1 MSGLEER
8 ADVDS
13 LERLHEERRQLLIR
27 LAPLK
32 AMHGPFGLFD
42 AKRKQMVEAM
52 KVKARVRL
60 QNIGGKVTDAIIDA
74 EAHCDEQYTAW
85 LDQQLTERV
94 EYVKMDGELDRLNDL
109 IRNREIS
116 LQVYNGELRLAR

>member
-1 MSGLEER
+1 
-8 ADVDS
+8 
-13 LERLHEERRQLLIR
+13 
-27 LAPLK
+27 
-32 AMHGPFGLFD
+32 MHGPFGLFD

-74 EAHCDEQYTAW
+74 EAHCDEQYTTW
-85 LDQQLTERV
+85 LDQQLTEKV